1 MKITLKQLKQL
12 IKEEVSRKML
22 LEYEEA
28 VIINPETGAILKVN
42 DENQARVIGQ
52 AEEGNS
58 EHVGLPGYEQWEEGG
73 FKRPKRE
80 EPSGPRTGLFRS
92 RADDME
98 VDW

>member
-22 LEYEEA
+22 LESEEA

-42 DENQARVIGQ
+42 DENQARVVGQ

-58 EHVGLPGYEQWEEGG
+58 QHAALPGYEQWEEGG

-80 EPSGPRTGLFRS
+80 EV
-92 RADDME
+92 E
-98 VDW
+98 VKPENNWRRFHPHEEVPW

>member
-42 DENQARVIGQ
+42 DENQSREVGQ

-58 EHVGLPGYEQWEEGG
+58 EHIAFPGYEQWEEGG
-73 FKRPKRE
+73 FKRSGGWRGGSEDSWKR
-80 EPSGPRTGLFRS
+80 RR
-92 RADDME
+92 RADEME